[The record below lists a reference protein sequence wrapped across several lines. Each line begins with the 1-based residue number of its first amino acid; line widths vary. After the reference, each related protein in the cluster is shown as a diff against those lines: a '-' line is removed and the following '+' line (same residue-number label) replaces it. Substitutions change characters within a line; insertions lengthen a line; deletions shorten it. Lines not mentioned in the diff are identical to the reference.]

1 MSVEDKTGE
10 ISAIIN
16 KVADDLEYLIYE
28 FSVLMKGGNSYIAVR
43 IDKIQGINLG
53 DCEAYSRELTARL
66 DESGVL
72 PLYTL
77 EVSSPG
83 LTRKIRNIP
92 EFTRFIGSPVKIVYF
107 KDDKKDVVKGV
118 IKDVSGNNIIVV
130 SDSGEI
136 ILDYD
141 KVDRAT
147 LDY

>member
-1 MSVEDKTGE
+1 MSVDDKTGE

-16 KVADDLEYLIYE
+16 KVADDLGYLIYE
-28 FSVLMKGGNSYIAVR
+28 FSMLMKGGNSYISVR
-43 IDKIQGINLG
+43 IDRVEGISLG
-53 DCEAYSRELTARL
+53 DCETYSRELSERL
-66 DESGVL
+66 DESDVL

-83 LTRKIRNIP
+83 LTRKVRNIP

-107 KDDKKDVVKGV
+107 KDEKKDVVKGI
-118 IKDVSGNNIIVV
+118 IKDVSGNNITV
-130 SDSGEI
+130 SSESGEVVI
-136 ILDYD
+136 GFD